1 MTKKTAKPT
10 SPKRNKVLLT
20 TTLTPALAERLNRVA
35 SETRLP
41 KNLLIEQ
48 ALLRLFDEREEK
60 NATSVREVALG

>member
-20 TTLTPALAERLNRVA
+20 TTLTPALAERLNQVA